1 MPEESAMGMRLSVL
15 NLRCRADTSDQ
26 SPISHIYLMCAAFVC
41 CDTDKNSSMVDTTVI
56 VLKTNTSIRTGNS
69 NTNYTLC
76 LVFQKRGSQN
86 GHV

>member
-1 MPEESAMGMRLSVL
+1 MFSI
-15 NLRCRADTSDQ
+15 SDVGLTP
-26 SPISHIYLMCAAFVC
+26 PISDIFNVC
-41 CDTDKNSSMVDTTVI
+41 RICLLCDKNSSMVDTTVI
-56 VLKTNTSIRTGNS
+56 VLKTNASIRTGNS

>member
-41 CDTDKNSSMVDTTVI
+41 CDKNSSMVDTTVI